1 MAEEK
6 LHIPYPIIVEGRYDK
21 IKLDALVCAKILV
34 TDGFAVFREAEKAA
48 YFRRL
53 AEKSKLIIFT
63 DSDGGGRIIR
73 NYFNRLLPQDRLI
86 HLYTPQITGK
96 ERRKAAPSRA
106 GYLGVE
112 GVDAAILRRLL
123 EPFADSAAPLSPKT
137 PITKQDLYAWGLSGV
152 MDSAT
157 KRKALAQT
165 LDLPGDLSANAFL
178 CALNLLYSKE
188 EVEAVVTE
196 IGSGPCA
203 PSQKETL

>member
-6 LHIPYPIIVEGRYDK
+6 LNIPYPIIVEGRYDK
-21 IKLDALVCAKILV
+21 IKLDTLVCAKILV

-53 AEKSKLIIFT
+53 AEKSKLMIFT

-73 NYFNRLLPQDRLI
+73 NYFNRLLPKDRLI
-86 HLYTPQITGK
+86 HLYIPQIVGK

-112 GVDAAILRRLL
+112 GMDAGILRNLL
-123 EPFADSAAPLSPKT
+123 APFADGSTPVSPAS
-137 PITKQDLYAWGLSGV
+137 PITKQDLYAWGLSGAQ
-152 MDSAT
+152 DSVA
-157 KRKALAQT
+157 KRKMLAQAFN
-165 LDLPGDLSANAFL
+165 LPMDLSANAFL

-188 EVEAVVTE
+188 EIETAVMQMVPGAVA
-196 IGSGPCA
+196 ILP
-203 PSQKETL
+203 K